1 MTRKEIKKRICELH
15 EQLQKTDFATTIINR
30 QELETRIQEM
40 DYRLLVFAMRFLE
53 ALLYPDQE

>member
-30 QELETRIQEM
+30 QELETRIQKM
-40 DYRLLVFAMRFLE
+40 DYLRRHRSVGAVGVQWL
-53 ALLYPDQE
+53 